1 MEAAEAAE
9 QQNPRNTQYLKGL
22 SCCILARTIYFKSDL
37 KINRFKLEKVFYL
50 RAFFVLGIL
59 VRTDL
64 SSGILTLSA
73 PALFDFRR
81 GQNDQLVA
89 L

>member
-1 MEAAEAAE
+1 M
-9 QQNPRNTQYLKGL
+9 KGL
-22 SCCILARTIYFKSDL
+22 SCWILARKIYFKSDL

-64 SSGILTLSA
+64 GSGILTLSA
-73 PALFDFRR
+73 LAQW
-81 GQNDQLVA
+81 GQNDQL
-89 L
+89 LRDLDKQH